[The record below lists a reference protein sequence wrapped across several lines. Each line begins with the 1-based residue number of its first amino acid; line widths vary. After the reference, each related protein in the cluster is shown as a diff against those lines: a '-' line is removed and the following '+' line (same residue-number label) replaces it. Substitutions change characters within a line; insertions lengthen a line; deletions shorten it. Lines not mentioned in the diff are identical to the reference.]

1 VRKSILAVAVFILA
15 FASTPLFAFSR
26 SVTSDV
32 IRMTKAGVD
41 EGTIIQFVKK
51 TRGPIDLTG
60 NDIVA
65 MKEAGVTQKVIRTVI
80 DEADGRDRDSY
91 DGRRSVVVVSP
102 YAYPYPYYY
111 DPFWYPYYWGPS
123 LSFSFGFGG
132 YRHFGGGFGHGG
144 HFHGRH

>member
-1 VRKSILAVAVFILA
+1 MRKSILAVAVFILA

-41 EGTIIQFVKK
+41 EDTIIQFVKK

-60 NDIVA
+60 DDVVA
-65 MKEAGVTQKVIRTVI
+65 MKEAGVTQKVIRTVV
-80 DEADGRDRDSY
+80 DEADGRDRDHS
-91 DGRRSVVVVSP
+91 DRRVVVVAP
-102 YAYPYPYYY
+102 YAYPYGYPYGYY

-123 LSFSFGFGG
+123 ISVGFGFGG
-132 YRHFGGGFGHGG
+132 YHHFGGG